1 MFTALTE
8 LCEELPSFLDGR
20 TILDSM
26 HDRNQKN
33 WKQTEFLAF
42 YIEDFALNFL
52 ENFGFETNKYSIKGL
67 GKGNVVIDTFKDFP
81 IDVKTSF
88 KQADCPFNDKF
99 VVDKV
104 IEEFGKIGVIK
115 IVSNGIEDSDF
126 ELTKHYKHLKGDFDE
141 ISPKTRKVKKGANI
155 LGINYYEILSNSYLK
170 LFLQGKNSNGNPRN
184 PKYLIPKELQPTISI
199 RK

>member
-8 LCEELPSFLDGR
+8 LCEALPSFLDGR

-99 VVDKV
+99 VVDKI

-126 ELTKHYKHLKGDFDE
+126 ELTKYYKHLKGDFDE

-155 LGINYYEILSNSYLK
+155 LGIDYYEILSNSYLK
-170 LFLQGKNSNGNPRN
+170 LFSQGKNSNGNPRN

>member
-1 MFTALTE
+1 MTQILTE
-8 LCEELPSFLDGR
+8 LCKALPSFLDGR

-126 ELTKHYKHLKGDFDE
+126 ELTKYYKHLKGDFDE
-141 ISPKTRKVKKGANI
+141 VSPKTRKVKKGANI
-155 LGINYYEILSNSYLK
+155 LGIDYYEILSNSYLK

-184 PKYLIPKELQPTISI
+184 PKYLIPKELQPTIYI

>member
-1 MFTALTE
+1 MFTALTK
-8 LCEELPSFLDGR
+8 LCEALPSFLDGR
-20 TILDSM
+20 TILDFM
-26 HDRNQKN
+26 HNRNQKN

-99 VVDKV
+99 VVDKI

-126 ELTKHYKHLKGDFDE
+126 ELTKYYKHLKGDFDE

-155 LGINYYEILSNSYLK
+155 LGIDYYEILSNSCLK

-184 PKYLIPKELQPTISI
+184 VKYLIPKELQPTVSI

>member
-1 MFTALTE
+1 MTQALTE
-8 LCEELPSFLDGR
+8 LCEALPSFLDGR

-67 GKGNVVIDTFKDFP
+67 GKGNAVIDTFKEFP

-99 VVDKV
+99 VVNKV

-126 ELTKHYKHLKGDFDE
+126 ELTKYYKYLKGDFDE
-141 ISPKTRKVKKGANI
+141 VSPKTRKVKKGADI
-155 LGINYYEILSNSYLK
+155 LGVDYYEILSNSLV
-170 LFLQGKNSNGNPRN
+170 
-184 PKYLIPKELQPTISI
+184 
-199 RK
+199 

>member
-99 VVDKV
+99 VVDKI

-126 ELTKHYKHLKGDFDE
+126 ELTKYYKHLKGDFDE

-155 LGINYYEILSNSYLK
+155 LGIDYYEILSNSYLK

-184 PKYLIPKELQPTISI
+184 SKYLIPKELQPTISI

>member
-8 LCEELPSFLDGR
+8 LCETLPSFLDGR

-42 YIEDFALNFL
+42 YIEDFTLNFL

-99 VVDKV
+99 VVDKI

-126 ELTKHYKHLKGDFDE
+126 ELTKYYKHLKGDFDE
-141 ISPKTRKVKKGANI
+141 VSPKTRKVKKGANI
-155 LGINYYEILSNSYLK
+155 LGIDYYEILSNSCLK
-170 LFLQGKNSNGNPRN
+170 LFSQGKNSNGNPRN

>member
-1 MFTALTE
+1 MIQALTE
-8 LCEELPSFLDGR
+8 LCEALPSFLDGR

-67 GKGNVVIDTFKDFP
+67 GKGNVVIDTFKEFP

-126 ELTKHYKHLKGDFDE
+126 ELTKYYKHLKGDFDE
-141 ISPKTRKVKKGANI
+141 VSPKARKVKKGANI
-155 LGINYYEILSNSYLK
+155 LGVDYYEILSNSCLK
-170 LFLQGKNSNGNPRN
+170 LFYQGKNSNGNPRN

>member
-8 LCEELPSFLDGR
+8 LCEALPSFLDGR

-126 ELTKHYKHLKGDFDE
+126 ELTKYYKHLKGDFDK

-155 LGINYYEILSNSYLK
+155 LGIDYYEILSNSYLK
-170 LFLQGKNSNGNPRN
+170 LFSQGKNSNGNPRN

>member
-1 MFTALTE
+1 MIE
-8 LCEELPSFLDGR
+8 
-20 TILDSM
+20 IK
-26 HDRNQKN
+26 KN

-99 VVDKV
+99 VVDKI

-115 IVSNGIEDSDF
+115 IVSNGIEDYDF
-126 ELTKHYKHLKGDFDE
+126 ELTKYYKHLKGDFDE

-155 LGINYYEILSNSYLK
+155 LGIDYYEILSNSCLK

-184 PKYLIPKELQPTISI
+184 VKYLIPKELQPTISI

>member
-8 LCEELPSFLDGR
+8 LCEALPSFLDGR

-67 GKGNVVIDTFKDFP
+67 GKGNVVIDTFKEFP
-81 IDVKTSF
+81 IDVKMSF
-88 KQADCPFNDKF
+88 KQTDCLFNDKF

-126 ELTKHYKHLKGDFDE
+126 ELTKYYKHLKGDFDE
-141 ISPKTRKVKKGANI
+141 VSPKTRKVKKGADI
-155 LGINYYEILSNSYLK
+155 IGVDLL
-170 LFLQGKNSNGNPRN
+170 
-184 PKYLIPKELQPTISI
+184 
-199 RK
+199 

>member
-1 MFTALTE
+1 MTQVLTQ
-8 LCEELPSFLDGR
+8 LCEALPSFLDGR
-20 TILDSM
+20 IILDSM

-99 VVDKV
+99 VVDKI

-126 ELTKHYKHLKGDFDE
+126 ELTKYYKHLKGDFNE

-155 LGINYYEILSNSYLK
+155 LGIDYYEILSNSCLK

-184 PKYLIPKELQPTISI
+184 AKYLIPKELQPTISI

>member
-8 LCEELPSFLDGR
+8 LCEALPSFLDGR

-99 VVDKV
+99 VVDKI

-126 ELTKHYKHLKGDFDE
+126 ELTKYYKHLKGDFDK
-141 ISPKTRKVKKGANI
+141 ISTKTRKVKKGANI
-155 LGINYYEILSNSYLK
+155 LGIDYYEILSNSCLK

-184 PKYLIPKELQPTISI
+184 AKYLIPKELQPIISI

>member
-8 LCEELPSFLDGR
+8 LCETLPSFLDGR

-126 ELTKHYKHLKGDFDE
+126 ELTKYYKHLKGDFDE
-141 ISPKTRKVKKGANI
+141 VSHKTRKVKKGANI
-155 LGINYYEILSNSYLK
+155 LGIDYYEILSNSCLK
-170 LFLQGKNSNGNPRN
+170 LFLQGKNSNGNHRN
-184 PKYLIPKELQPTISI
+184 AKYFIPKELQPTISI